1 MNLQNTN
8 ERQVQKQLQK
18 RHQGKNKCKSSDK
31 NLDNTSRL
39 IEEAALSGS
48 NRKASGFAG
57 GYLLPE
63 HFSKSGRITGHEG
76 DCHDPEQDSYNC
88 SVACRGCDSRRT

>member
-39 IEEAALSGS
+39 IEAALSGS

-57 GYLLPE
+57 GYLL
-63 HFSKSGRITGHEG
+63 G
-76 DCHDPEQDSYNC
+76 SYIPVNIPTRPKNRNNIKLIL
-88 SVACRGCDSRRT
+88 SLR

>member
-39 IEEAALSGS
+39 IEAALSGS
-48 NRKASGFAG
+48 PKKASGFAG
-57 GYLLPE
+57 G
-63 HFSKSGRITGHEG
+63 
-76 DCHDPEQDSYNC
+76 SYN
-88 SVACRGCDSRRT
+88 SAIYNQNAHNDWQLP